1 MRSVSRDIPADE
13 NESIKM
19 RTLKMLFLLLT
30 AAIAQTVEAQIPILE
45 TTVYQWETDK
55 VMKTPYG
62 TKRNLFVGYGDI
74 LGKHVLK
81 GLTIMGGKTVEL
93 DCTDSRDEMMIIVKY
108 GPVHVNLNNKEEK
121 DLDKGSLVFVKPGD
135 KLLVENRRKDDV
147 EIYVMEMFTM
157 LKPEEMRSSVTS
169 SFMIDWKDMV
179 YKPHD
184 HGGVMQLFDVT
195 TVMLKRFD
203 AHITFLTPGMKS
215 HDPHRHINEEIIL
228 MIDGEGEMVLG
239 EKKEKISSGDAAWV
253 ESGILHNITNIG
265 KKPAIYYA
273 IQWN

>member
-1 MRSVSRDIPADE
+1 MRSVCRYIPANE
-13 NESIKM
+13 NEFYTM
-19 RTLKMLFLLLT
+19 RTHQLLFLLLSF
-30 AAIAQTVEAQIPILE
+30 AFVQSANAQIPILQ
-45 TTVYQWETDK
+45 TTVYKWDTEQ
-55 VMKTPYG
+55 VLKTPYG
-62 TKRNLFVGYGDI
+62 TKRNQFVGYGDI

-81 GLTIMGGKTVEL
+81 GLTITGGKSVEL
-93 DCTDSRDEMMIIVKY
+93 DCSNTRDEMLVIVKY
-108 GPVHVNLNNKEEK
+108 GPVHFNLNNKEEK
-121 DLDKGSLVFVKPGD
+121 DMDKGSLVFVKPGD

-157 LKPEEMRSSVTS
+157 LKPEEMRSNVTP
-169 SFMIDWKDMV
+169 SFMMDWKDMV

-195 TVMLKRFD
+195 TIMLKRFD

-239 EKKEKISSGDAAWV
+239 ENKEKISSGDAAWV

-265 KKPAIYYA
+265 KKPAIYFA